1 MAICMFSQ
9 QLAGSLLVSFGNT
22 ILINSLKTLLPKYA
36 PSVDP
41 EMVSTAGATALR
53 DTVPPSILN
62 RVLIAYSK
70 SEDRVYYLAAACG
83 VASFFTAWGMG
94 WKDVRKNRL
103 REK

>member
-1 MAICMFSQ
+1 MCMFSQ
-9 QLAGSLLVSFGNT
+9 QLSGSLLVSFGYT

-36 PSVDP
+36 PSVNP
-41 EMVSTAGATALR
+41 GMVSKAGATALR
-53 DTVPPSILN
+53 DAVPSSVLDG
-62 RVLIAYSK
+62 VLIAYSK

-94 WKDVRKNRL
+94 WKDVRKNRS